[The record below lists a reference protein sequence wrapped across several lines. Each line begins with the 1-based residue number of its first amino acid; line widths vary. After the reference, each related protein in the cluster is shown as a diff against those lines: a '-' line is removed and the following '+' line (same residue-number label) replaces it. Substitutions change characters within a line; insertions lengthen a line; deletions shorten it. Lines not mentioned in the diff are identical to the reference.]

1 MTPWTFVSRDPEETF
16 AAGRELGRA
25 IGADG
30 VVIALVGPLGAGKTV
45 FVKGLA
51 EGLGLDPRR
60 VSSPTFVIAQ
70 QYPLSEGPDVLHH
83 VDLYRLEAEQ
93 ELEDLGFDDLLAPGA
108 VLAVEWADRFPAV
121 LGRDRLTIEFEGPSM
136 SEADGTDAATDR
148 APGPGRRAAV
158 SARGREA
165 TQVAADWMD
174 RLERRTEGRAADGG
188 FERLSA
194 LVVLLMAGLAAL
206 ASAAE
211 LVRID
216 ERATPCAT
224 LVEVEADEWGTRR
237 ASCGSGDGDA
247 TPLRGVAR
255 LVSGDRID
263 LEWASAAWLEA
274 LPGIGPARAEAILH
288 ERDTR
293 PFERIE
299 DLERVPGIGP
309 ITRERLAAFVRVGRG
324 QEMNDGRG

>member
-1 MTPWTFVSRDPEETF
+1 VTPWTFVSRDPEETF

-25 IGADG
+25 IGSDG

-70 QYPLSEGPDVLHH
+70 QYPLSEGPEVLHH
-83 VDLYRLEAEQ
+83 VDLYRLEVEQ

-108 VLAVEWADRFPAV
+108 VLAVEWADRFPQI
-121 LGRDRLTIEFEGPSM
+121 LGRDRLAIEFEGPSA
-136 SEADGTDAATDR
+136 SEAEGTDAATDR
-148 APGPGRRAAV
+148 PSGPGRRAAV
-158 SARGREA
+158 SASGRTA
-165 TQVAADWMD
+165 TQVAADWME
-174 RLERRTEGRAADGG
+174 RLERRTEGRGADGG

-194 LVVLLMAGLAAL
+194 LVVLLMAGFAAL

-211 LVRID
+211 FVLID

-224 LVEVEADEWGTRR
+224 LVEVEADDWGTRR
-237 ASCGSGDGDA
+237 ARCDSGAVGA
-247 TPLRGVAR
+247 SPLRGVAR
-255 LVSGDRID
+255 LVNGDRID
-263 LEWASAAWLEA
+263 LEHAPAAWLEA
-274 LPGIGPARAEAILH
+274 LPGIGPARAAAILR

-293 PFERIE
+293 PFVRIE

-309 ITRERLAAFVRVGRG
+309 ITRERLAEFVRVGSD
-324 QEMNDGRG
+324 QEMVDGRG